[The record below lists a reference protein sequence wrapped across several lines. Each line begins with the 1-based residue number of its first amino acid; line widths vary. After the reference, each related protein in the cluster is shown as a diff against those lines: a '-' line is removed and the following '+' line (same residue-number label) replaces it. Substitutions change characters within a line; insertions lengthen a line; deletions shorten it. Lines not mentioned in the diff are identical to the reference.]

1 MLFRSYLLYTYGVFL
16 IWAGWRLQSWAETYD
31 WHGILCIFLGLILLI
46 NKLYRWMGDTPS
58 HGRRIVCRQ
67 NLLDTKWPEL
77 RETLAHQVVL

>member
-1 MLFRSYLLYTYGVFL
+1 MKYLLYTYGVFL

-58 HGRRIVCRQ
+58 HGRRITVAVGY
-67 NLLDTKWPEL
+67 
-77 RETLAHQVVL
+77 TLIVLYTIQKVILVMPSDY